1 MSITRGCL
9 AIAFVIA
16 VVTVGLTAQARP
28 EVKLPPSPRGSAEI
42 QVLGKYEKGRYVGGQ
57 WITIDYGRP
66 IMRGRTNIFGSGAE
80 YGKTVNPDADIWRAG
95 ANDTTRL
102 TTQAALTINGTTL
115 QPGVYNVF
123 VDLKENAWTLVLSTQ
138 PVQPK
143 YDPNDKVLLY
153 GAYNY
158 DPKFNVLKAPMQL
171 KTLPMSFEQ
180 LTIGFSDVR
189 TDGGSLFIAWD
200 RTSASVSFTAK

>member
-1 MSITRGCL
+1 MRLTRCIVVAL
-9 AIAFVIA
+9 ALGTA
-16 VVTVGLTAQARP
+16 GLAAQTIP
-28 EVKLPPSPRGSAEI
+28 EVKLPPSPRGSAAI
-42 QVLGKYEKGRYVGGQ
+42 QVLGKYEKGRYEGGR
-57 WITIDYGRP
+57 WITVDYGRP
-66 IMRGRTNIFGSGAE
+66 IMRGRANIFGSGAD

-95 ANDTTRL
+95 ANDSTRL
-102 TTQAALTINGTTL
+102 TTQATLTINGTTL

-123 VDLKENAWTLVLSTQ
+123 VDLKEKAWTLVMSTQ

-143 YDPNDKVLLY
+143 YDPNEKVLLY

-171 KTLPMSFEQ
+171 TTLPMSFEQ

-200 RTSASVSFTAK
+200 RTLASVGFTAK